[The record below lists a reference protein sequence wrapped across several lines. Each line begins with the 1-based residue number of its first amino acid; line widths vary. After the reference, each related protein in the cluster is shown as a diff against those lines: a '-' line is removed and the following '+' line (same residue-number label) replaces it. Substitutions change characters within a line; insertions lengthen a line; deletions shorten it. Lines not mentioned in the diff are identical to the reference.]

1 MPSISKAEQRAL
13 LKSELAQIMRD
24 ETAAPTPNPLTYL
37 LGQIIGQLDDT
48 TADRIV
54 SKLLTLADRLRGN
67 EPTG

>member
-24 ETAAPTPNPLTYL
+24 ETAVPMPNPLAYL
-37 LGQIIGQLDDT
+37 LGQIISQLDDS

-54 SKLLTLADRLRGN
+54 TKLLTLADRLKGN
-67 EPTG
+67 DPTG